1 MPITLQLTGHAK
13 DLGGGFLVRRVLPAA
28 ARQSVGPF
36 LFFDHFGP
44 VTVPPGGGHAVRPH
58 PHIGLA
64 TVTYL
69 FEGAMLHSDSLG
81 YVQQIAPGAINWMT
95 AGRGIVHSERP
106 PPALAATSYTNH
118 GIQLW
123 AALPQAFEEVEPSFT
138 HTPAADI
145 PELSVG
151 DADVRVLI
159 GQAWGHTSPVATFA
173 PTVYLD
179 IALPA
184 GGLLDLPPLAQELAV
199 YAVDGDVEVDG
210 AVLSARTLALLET
223 GLTTQIRATAATRL
237 LVIGGDALDGHRF
250 ISWNFVSSRKERI
263 LQAEA
268 DWQAQRMG
276 QVPGDAEFIPLPEK
290 RPTQA

>member
-69 FEGAMLHSDSLG
+69 FDGAMLHSDSLG
-81 YVQQIAPGAINWMT
+81 YVQQISPGAINWMT

-106 PPALAATSYTNH
+106 PPALAASAYTNH

-138 HTPAADI
+138 HTPADDI
-145 PELSVG
+145 PELTVG
-151 DADVRVLI
+151 DAQVRVLI
-159 GQAWGHTSPVATFA
+159 GRAWGHTSPVATFA
-173 PTVYLD
+173 PTLYLD
-179 IALPA
+179 ITLPA
-184 GGLLDLPPLAQELAV
+184 GGLLDLPPLAEEMAV
-199 YAVDGDVEVDG
+199 YAVDGGVEVDG
-210 AVLSARTLALLET
+210 TVLAVRTLALLEP
-223 GLTTQIRATAATRL
+223 GVTTQIRATAATRL
-237 LVIGGDALDGHRF
+237 LVIGGDALDGHCF
-250 ISWNFVSSRKERI
+250 IRWNFVSSRKERI

-290 RPTQA
+290 RPTQD